1 MKINKPTPFRYTPS
15 PLKSAAFDKLMT
27 QFSEIDTSPIRPGE
41 VASIG
46 ATRAKGQRFDNF
58 YKDMTNPY
66 ANLSTENLQED
77 LTVDQRAFDLQ
88 RETTQQSQA
97 NMLDAMRASGGFNA
111 GNIQALANQGTQAAR
126 QMSADI
132 GKQEQA
138 NQQARI
144 AGAQD
149 VQRRQELMM
158 KGQSDVEQQ
167 MAAGATAAQAAR
179 NQAGQAQADRGM
191 QAAMANQQAN
201 LQNVQLG
208 YQAAQDAR
216 NFQASHL
223 QGMMALQAGRDEA
236 RLANEQANKSWMDR
250 MFG

>member
-27 QFSEIDTSPIRPGE
+27 QFSEIDTSAIKPQG
-41 VASIG
+41 VADVAPS
-46 ATRAKGQRFDNF
+46 RARNQRFDNF
-58 YKDMTNPY
+58 YRDMQNPYSDMT
-66 ANLSTENLQED
+66 TENLQED

-132 GKQEQA
+132 GRQEQT
-138 NQQARI
+138 NQAARLQ
-144 AGAQD
+144 GAED
-149 VQRRQELMM
+149 VQRRRELIA
-158 KGQSDVEQQ
+158 KGQSDVDMQK
-167 MAAGATAAQAAR
+167 AAGATAAQSAR
-179 NQAGQAQADRGM
+179 AQAGQSAADRAM
-191 QAAMANQQAN
+191 QASMANQQAR
-201 LQNVQLG
+201 LSQSQMG

-216 NFQASHL
+216 NFQASHI

-236 RLANEQANKSWMDR
+236 ALANQQASRGFFDR

>member
-27 QFSEIDTSPIRPGE
+27 QFSEIDTSAIKPGE

-46 ATRAKGQRFDNF
+46 ATRVKGQRFDNF

-88 RETTQQSQA
+88 RETTQQSSA

-126 QMSADI
+126 QMSTDI

-144 AGAQD
+144 TGAQD

-216 NFQASHL
+216 NFQASHI

-236 RLANEQANKSWMDR
+236 ALANQQANRGFFDR